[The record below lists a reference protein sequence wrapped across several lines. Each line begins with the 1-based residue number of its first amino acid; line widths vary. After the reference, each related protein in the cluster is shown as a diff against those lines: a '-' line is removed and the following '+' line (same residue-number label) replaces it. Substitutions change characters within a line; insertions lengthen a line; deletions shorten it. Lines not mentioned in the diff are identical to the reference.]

1 MQLTDFL
8 PTTKKECELR
18 GWTELDIIL
27 FSGDAYVD
35 HPSFGAAVI
44 GRTLENA
51 GYRVAIVPQPDWH
64 GDFRDFKKLGRPR
77 LFCGIS
83 PGCMD
88 SMVNKYTANKRLRSE
103 DAYSPDGRHDC
114 RPENPTI
121 VYSRILRQLFP
132 DVPIILGGIEAS
144 LRRLTHYDYW
154 DDCLRKCILCDSAGD
169 MISYGM
175 GEKTVL
181 ELARQLDEGLSIHD
195 IKDVPQ
201 TVYIAK
207 HKEDISGGITDDDI
221 ILHSHEE
228 CLRDKRAEA
237 ENFRHI
243 EEESNKMHAQRLIQ
257 AVDGKYVVVNPPYP
271 PMTTEE
277 VDASF
282 DLPYMRVPHPKYK
295 GKRIPAYEMIKF
307 SVNLHR
313 GCFGGCAFCTISA
326 HQGKFIASRSKE
338 SIMREVKEVVKLPDF
353 KGYISD
359 LGGPSANMYGMHGR
373 NLKAC
378 EKCKRPSCVHP
389 AICPNLDTDHSRL
402 IDIYRSV
409 DALPEVK
416 KSFIGSGVRYDLL
429 LYHSKDEKANES
441 AREYTRE
448 LICNHVS
455 GRLKVAP
462 EHTSDSVLYL
472 MRKPS
477 FRLFEEFKR
486 IFDKINREKGLK
498 QQIIPYFISSHPGC
512 HEEDM
517 ADLAVRTKRLDFQ
530 LEQVQD
536 FTPTPMTVSTE
547 TWYSGFDPYTLEPVF
562 SAKTQKD
569 KLAQRQF
576 FFWYKP
582 EERRQ
587 IEATLRRIGR
597 PDLIRELLGG
607 VAPAP
612 QKQWRKESE
621 VPERNN
627 RQKRTEKGGNNA
639 PKAKGKDA
647 QPWKKKSYNPNFQT
661 PPKKRR

>member
-77 LFCGIS
+77 LFFGIS

-389 AICPNLDTDHSRL
+389 AICPNLDTDHSQL

-607 VAPAP
+607 VAPAT